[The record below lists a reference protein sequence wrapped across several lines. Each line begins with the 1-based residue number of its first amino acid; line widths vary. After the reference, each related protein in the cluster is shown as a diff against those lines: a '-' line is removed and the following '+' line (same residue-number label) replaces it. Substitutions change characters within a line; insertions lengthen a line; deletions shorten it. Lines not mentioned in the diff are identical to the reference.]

1 MLSLTY
7 KYQEYEGR
15 RLENNLPRNETD
27 IFSVFWTGEE
37 SVVYIESYDETMV
50 RRVVDG
56 MSLFLSAY
64 RNAFHLIP
72 IEDRTMLLDRVDH
85 VNRPLP
91 LNAFVRLKKGLY
103 KGDLGQVVR
112 LMEDDQKVRLF
123 LDSEIGGRATRPA
136 VGPL

>member
-1 MLSLTY
+1 M
-7 KYQEYEGR
+7 
-15 RLENNLPRNETD
+15 
-27 IFSVFWTGEE
+27 
-37 SVVYIESYDETMV
+37 VYIESYDETMV

-91 LNAFVRLKKGLY
+91 LNAFVRMKKGLY
-103 KGDLGQVVR
+103 KGDLAQVVR
-112 LMEDDQKVRLF
+112 LSEDDQKVPVF
-123 LDSEIGGRATRPA
+123 APSQIGRRATRPA
-136 VGPL
+136 V

>member
-1 MLSLTY
+1 M
-7 KYQEYEGR
+7 
-15 RLENNLPRNETD
+15 
-27 IFSVFWTGEE
+27 
-37 SVVYIESYDETMV
+37 VYIESYDETMV

-91 LNAFVRLKKGLY
+91 LNAFVRMKKGLY
-103 KGDLGQVVR
+103 KGDLAQVVR
-112 LMEDDQKVRLF
+112 LSEDDQKVPVF
-123 LDSEIGGRATRPA
+123 APSQIGRRATRPA
-136 VGPL
+136 VGPLRVHRWEFLRSEGSTAAETVRPDETPGGSCGAQK

>member
-1 MLSLTY
+1 M
-7 KYQEYEGR
+7 
-15 RLENNLPRNETD
+15 
-27 IFSVFWTGEE
+27 FWTGEE

-72 IEDRTMLLDRVDH
+72 IEDRTILLDRVEH
-85 VNRPLP
+85 VNRPLQ

-103 KGDLGQVVR
+103 KGDLAQVVR
-112 LMEDDQKVRLF
+112 LMENDQKVRTVF
-123 LDSEIGGRATRPA
+123 VNSFSGSPSTSSSS
-136 VGPL
+136 